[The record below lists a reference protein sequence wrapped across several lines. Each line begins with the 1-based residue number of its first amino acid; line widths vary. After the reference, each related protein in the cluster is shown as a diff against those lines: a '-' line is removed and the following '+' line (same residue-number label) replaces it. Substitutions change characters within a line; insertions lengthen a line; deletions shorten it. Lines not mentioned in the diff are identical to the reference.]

1 MDKSHL
7 GSRKG
12 RSTLSQLLVDHKK
25 IIQMLEYGDNVDRIY
40 LDFSNAF
47 NKCDIVMLMHKL
59 QALGIKVRLG
69 MLISNF
75 FSRIRQQVVVNG
87 VSSTVTKVTSGVP
100 QGTV

>member
-12 RSTLSQLLVDHKK
+12 RSTLSQLLVDHNK

-47 NKCDIVMLMHKL
+47 NKCDIGMLMHKL
-59 QALGIKVRLG
+59 QALGIKVRLR

-75 FSRIRQQVVVNG
+75 FS
-87 VSSTVTKVTSGVP
+87 
-100 QGTV
+100 